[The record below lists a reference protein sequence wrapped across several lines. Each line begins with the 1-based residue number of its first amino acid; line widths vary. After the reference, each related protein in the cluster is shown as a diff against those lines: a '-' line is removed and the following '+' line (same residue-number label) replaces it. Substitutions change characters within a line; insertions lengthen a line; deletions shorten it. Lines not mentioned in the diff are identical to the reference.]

1 MRDVSVRIGPII
13 IWTLSC
19 GRKLFVEVVVARA
32 GGLREH
38 EQHNRQ
44 QQRHF
49 QHVVDILAYSSSNIQ
64 LRISSDGSGLL
75 YSFRV
80 GLFGFFFESCWR
92 LSGDPTVAIR
102 SSLWWW
108 ITHFTPFISHH
119 FPALALG
126 IKRWTSPV
134 NWPSPF
140 LCISYVYARRRDFPF
155 FFLPAAPRNFRTFFL
170 LFCLIQYTRRT
181 MSSATGY

>member
-1 MRDVSVRIGPII
+1 
-13 IWTLSC
+13 
-19 GRKLFVEVVVARA
+19 LFVEVVVARA

-108 ITHFTPFISHH
+108 ITLYTIY
-119 FPALALG
+119 L
-126 IKRWTSPV
+126 
-134 NWPSPF
+134 SPF
-140 LCISYVYARRRDFPF
+140 PSSCPWNQALNLTRKLAVSFFVHIICIRPPSWFSIF
-155 FFLPAAPRNFRTFFL
+155 F
-170 LFCLIQYTRRT
+170 
-181 MSSATGY
+181 SSGCPT

>member
-1 MRDVSVRIGPII
+1 MLLNFGRLSEVRPWYDITRSVKKEIKFKNCAGFLKMFKNCNTWWNEIILLLVVREVEWLLMRDVCVRIGPII

-32 GGLREH
+32 CGLREH

-80 GLFGFFFESCWR
+80 GLFSFFSK
-92 LSGDPTVAIR
+92 VADGCRKIR
-102 SSLWWW
+102 PL
-108 ITHFTPFISHH
+108 PFVHH
-119 FPALALG
+119 
-126 IKRWTSPV
+126 
-134 NWPSPF
+134 
-140 LCISYVYARRRDFPF
+140 CDDE
-155 FFLPAAPRNFRTFFL
+155 
-170 LFCLIQYTRRT
+170 
-181 MSSATGY
+181 